1 MPVDTR
7 ELRRRLF
14 GLAADQAGYF
24 TAAQAKDLGYS
35 HQAQAHHV
43 SAGNWIRVDRGI
55 FRLAEWVPGPHDE
68 LARWYL
74 WSKQRAVVSHE
85 TALSVHDAGEFESPR
100 IQLTVPP
107 GFRMHRDAL
116 VLHKAELLDEDI
128 ELRRGFRLTTL
139 MRSLIDVAAEQPDDD
154 QLARAVDDA
163 LAGGTITRRQLRA
176 RAEAVDPLAALRIER
191 ALGTLERA

>member
-1 MPVDTR
+1 
-7 ELRRRLF
+7 
-14 GLAADQAGYF
+14 
-24 TAAQAKDLGYS
+24 
-35 HQAQAHHV
+35 
-43 SAGNWIRVDRGI
+43 
-55 FRLAEWVPGPHDE
+55 
-68 LARWYL
+68 
-74 WSKQRAVVSHE
+74 
-85 TALSVHDAGEFESPR
+85 
-100 IQLTVPP
+100 
-107 GFRMHRDAL
+107 MHRDAL